1 MKKLV
6 YTLSFFILFCYN
18 IYKAK
23 IGDTMNRKGQALVEF
38 IIIMPI
44 FIFIVLAM
52 FDLGNIIIKK
62 YQLEND
68 LDTVV
73 NMYEEAKTEQV
84 EYYVKTIDAK
94 VKYDVSENYNVIT
107 LSKKVNVIT
116 PVVRQALGKSYEI
129 SVKRTVMKNENK
141 Q

>member
-1 MKKLV
+1 
-6 YTLSFFILFCYN
+6 
-18 IYKAK
+18 
-23 IGDTMNRKGQALVEF
+23 MNKKGQALVEF

-73 NMYEEAKTEQV
+73 NMYEESKTEQV
-84 EYYVKTIDAK
+84 EYYAKTIDAK
-94 VKYDVSENYNVIT
+94 VKYEVSENYNVIT

-116 PVVRQALGKSYEI
+116 PIVRQALGNSYEI
-129 SVKRTVMKNENK
+129 SVKRTVMKNESK
-141 Q
+141 